1 MAVNQHSFRHL
12 CAEYYNDYA
21 RYTYSYY
28 FVARLEAIFLLLKRL
43 LPLARCIHV
52 SSLLHMQRIQ
62 TSLLALCFMLCGSLL
77 HAQSLEADTQVALA
91 HTRTQALEANFDAD
105 DLAGLA
111 VDYAYTDEKVGIT
124 YIYLKQQV
132 GTIAIDQAIA
142 TIGMKDGKV
151 FSYVHRLVPQVSEK
165 LTSVVPVLNDAN
177 AVRVASSHFGQ
188 TAPSQATRSS
198 AKLGPQGQRYFAEP
212 DYVNSPISVQ
222 DFYEL
227 GKDKKLHRVLGV
239 TLDLKNGDYQRVSVD
254 AISGNVLS
262 VQNYTLH
269 CSFGHDYLAPHH
281 TGACDEVPADF
292 KSTTT
297 TAMVN
302 DGSSYRVF
310 AWPAESPNHGPHVIV
325 NNPADSIA
333 SPFGWHDTNGVD
345 GPEFTITRGNN
356 THAFIDGLDTD
367 TPSEA
372 EPDGGA
378 SLTFDFPYDV
388 AEEPSEQTLTTTTN
402 LFYAVNQM
410 HDFAYQYGFDEQGGN
425 FQANNYGNGGAAN
438 DAVSSQSQDGAITN
452 TTGDGPDTDHI
463 NNANFA
469 TPGDG
474 SSGRMQMFLWNSN
487 AGGNPIVAAQP
498 AQVADRTY
506 GDLGIA
512 ADGFGFGATVDSNT
526 MVRAGIVDALDDVE
540 NQDLNDICEDI
551 VNASDI
557 DGKIALINR
566 GGCEFGSKALRAQ
579 EAGAVAVIICNF
591 EDDIINMAGGADGT
605 QVNIPIFMLT
615 FSGCL
620 QLRTD
625 AATFPDFEL
634 AIEMPDDTGTD
645 FVSGSFDNGIV
656 AHEFGHGISTRL
668 TGGPNTSCLG
678 SAEQMGEGWSDFF
691 GLVTSVRPGDDGAL
705 PRGIGTFATRETT
718 SGRGIRPFP
727 YSTDMS
733 VNPVTYAGVADASTF
748 SQPHGIGSIWC
759 SMIWDLHW
767 AMVDVY
773 GFSDDVFHGDLGNN
787 RAIQLVMTGMKLQP
801 CSPGFEDGRDAIL
814 EADRMLYN
822 GENQKLIWE
831 VFARR
836 GLGVDASQGDPND
849 RADGVINFGIPPDL
863 ANEAFFSKTAT
874 PTINAG
880 DDVDVELV
888 FANFLDEAVQ
898 NATITDLL
906 PAGAS
911 LVSGSVNLPFT
922 QSGDVLTFEFENLSK
937 GDEET
942 ITYSYTSP
950 SDVSTLVW
958 YEPVVDNSSR
968 REFEADNIIPT
979 GLTDWEITDVDG
991 FGDSFSWNVIGDIE
1005 ETQPILAMTEDQE
1018 FVVSG
1023 DNPVFSFQHK
1033 FGVNPT
1039 HEGAILE
1046 IYTGTTGRFTPLA
1059 NDRILRG
1066 NYTTPVL
1073 YQAFVIPFLDG
1084 YAGVQDEFEQVLVDL
1099 SDFAGETV
1107 RMRWRYGR
1115 EDGGTGDAGEGWTLD
1130 EFAAGNAIMYN
1141 TTAELQIDNLDVIQA
1156 AAPDVGTFVNFDA
1169 SSSTSVA
1176 PDGFNKF
1183 RAFPNPTGGEV
1194 NLQWEGDLGAGTV
1207 EIHNAT
1213 GQIVTSVRV
1222 APGEQRM
1229 LLDLTSQAPGLY
1241 TVRTVRS
1248 GVEQTLRVVV
1258 Q

>member
-1 MAVNQHSFRHL
+1 
-12 CAEYYNDYA
+12 
-21 RYTYSYY
+21 
-28 FVARLEAIFLLLKRL
+28 
-43 LPLARCIHV
+43 
-52 SSLLHMQRIQ
+52 
-62 TSLLALCFMLCGSLL
+62 MLQ
-77 HAQSLEADTQVALA
+77 AQSLEKDSQTALA
-91 HTRTQALEANFDAD
+91 HARTQALQADFEPD

-132 GTIAIDQAIA
+132 GSIPIDQAIA
-142 TIGMKDGKV
+142 TIGMKDGEV
-151 FSYVHRLVPQVSEK
+151 YSYVHRLVPNVSEK
-165 LTSVVPVLNDAN
+165 LTSVVPVLNDAG

-188 TAPSQATRSS
+188 TAPTQANRSV
-198 AKLGPQGQRYFAEP
+198 AQTGHQGQRFFAEP
-212 DYVNSPISVQ
+212 DYVQSPIAVQ

-239 TLDLKNGDYQRVSVD
+239 TLDLVDGDYQRVSVD
-254 AISGNVLS
+254 AVSGNVIS
-262 VQNYTLH
+262 VQNYTVH
-269 CSFGHDYLAPHH
+269 CSFGHNFLAPHS
-281 TGACDEVPADF
+281 TGACDEAHTHTDDF
-292 KSTTT
+292 KPTTT

-325 NNPADSIA
+325 TNPADSIA
-333 SPFGWHDTNGVD
+333 SPFGWHDTNGAD

-367 TPSEA
+367 APSEA

-378 SLTFDFPYDV
+378 TLTFDFPYDV
-388 AEEPSEQTLTTTTN
+388 EAEPIEQTATTTTN

-425 FQANNYGNGGAAN
+425 FQANNYGNGGAAG
-438 DAVSSQSQDGAITN
+438 DPVSSQSQDGAITA
-452 TTGDGPDTDHI
+452 GDIPDANHV

-474 SSGRMQMFLWNSN
+474 SAGRMQMFLWNSN
-487 AGGNPIVAAQP
+487 AGGNPVSAAQP

-506 GDLGIA
+506 GELGVA
-512 ADGFGFGATVDSNT
+512 VDFGLGATVDSNT
-526 MVRAGIVDALDDVE
+526 FVRAGVVNALDGVE
-540 NQDLNDICEDI
+540 NQDLNDVCEDI
-551 VNASDI
+551 VNAADI
-557 DGKIALINR
+557 AGKIALINR

-579 EAGAVAVIICNF
+579 NAGAVAVIVCNF
-591 EDDIINMAGGADGT
+591 ENMVINMAAGGDGT
-605 QVNIPIFMLT
+605 QVNIPTFMLT
-615 FSGCL
+615 AQGCT
-620 QLRTD
+620 QLRQD

-634 AIEMPDDTGTD
+634 VIEQPDEESTD
-645 FVSGSFDNGIV
+645 FVAGSYDNGIV

-668 TGGPNTSCLG
+668 TGGPNVSCLG

-691 GLVTSVRPGDDGAL
+691 GLVTSVRPGDDGTLA
-705 PRGIGTFATRETT
+705 RGIGTFATREPTD
-718 SGRGIRPFP
+718 GRGIRPFP

-733 VNPVTYAGVADASTF
+733 TNPVTYAGVADASTF

-801 CSPGFEDGRDAIL
+801 CNPGFEDGRDAIL

-822 GENQKLIWE
+822 GDNQKLIWE

-836 GLGVDASQGDPND
+836 GLGFDASQGDPND
-849 RADGVINFGIPPDL
+849 RSDGEIAFNIPPDL
-863 ANEAFFSKTAT
+863 ANEAFFTKTVT
-874 PTINAG
+874 PTIDAG
-880 DDVDVELV
+880 DDVEVDIVV
-888 FANFLDEAVQ
+888 SNFLDAPVQ
-898 NATITDLL
+898 NATVTDLL
-906 PAGAS
+906 PAGATLIS
-911 LVSGSVNLPFT
+911 SSVNVPFT

-937 GDEET
+937 GDERT
-942 ITYSYTSP
+942 ISYSFISP
-950 SDVSTLVW
+950 SDVSTLVF
-958 YEPVVDNSSR
+958 YEPVFDNSSR
-968 REFEADNIIPT
+968 RDFETNNLIPT
-979 GLTDWEITDVDG
+979 GASDWTITDQGG
-991 FGDSFSWNVIGDIE
+991 FNDDFSWNVIGDIE
-1005 ETQPILAMTEDQE
+1005 ENQPTLALTEDQE

-1033 FGVNPT
+1033 YGINAL

-1046 IYTGTTGRFTPLA
+1046 VYTGTSGRFTPLS

-1066 NYTTPVL
+1066 GYTTPVL
-1073 YQAFVIPFLDG
+1073 YQAFVIPLLDG
-1084 YAGVQDEFEQVLVDL
+1084 YAGTQEDFQQVLVDL

-1107 RMRWRYGR
+1107 RLRWRYGR
-1115 EDGGTGDAGEGWTLD
+1115 EDGGTGDAGEGWTVD
-1130 EFAAGNAIMYN
+1130 EFAFGDAIMYN
-1141 TTAELQIDNLDVIQA
+1141 TTAELKIDDLDVIQTS
-1156 AAPDVGTFVNFDA
+1156 APDVGTFVNFNVN
-1169 SSSTSVA
+1169 SSTSVA

-1194 NLQWEGDLGAGTV
+1194 NLQWEGDLDAGTV

-1213 GQIVTSVRV
+1213 GQVVTSLRV

-1229 LLDLTSQAPGLY
+1229 SLDLSSQAPGLY
-1241 TVRTVRS
+1241 TVRTVRG